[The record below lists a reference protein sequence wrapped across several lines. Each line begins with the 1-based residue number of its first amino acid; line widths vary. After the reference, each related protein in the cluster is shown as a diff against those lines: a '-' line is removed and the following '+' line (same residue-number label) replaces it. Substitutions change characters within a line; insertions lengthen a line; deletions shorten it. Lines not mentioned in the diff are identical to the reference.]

1 MRIRKQVA
9 LFCKCWRLFT
19 WIFALR
25 AVFNVNVRQL
35 AVNER
40 QCFLCGLWC
49 AMFVN
54 GFARSVAVEFVVNGV
69 QGASMDVCFIDW
81 PKWNA
86 CIPQRALARSMVD
99 HFLSHAKHAALTGIN
114 GSLAEINV
122 GSPACGARSK
132 ATIVRKRNGLSCFL
146 MLTKGDLQRFFAST
160 YHKMNKNPY
169 FCTLNKTLVY
179 DKSNNGQ

>member
-1 MRIRKQVA
+1 MSIRKQVA

-86 CIPQRALARSMVD
+86 CIPR
-99 HFLSHAKHAALTGIN
+99 
-114 GSLAEINV
+114 
-122 GSPACGARSK
+122 
-132 ATIVRKRNGLSCFL
+132 VRKRAVLKTISSRV
-146 MLTKGDLQRFFAST
+146 LQARGIDW
-160 YHKMNKNPY
+160 H
-169 FCTLNKTLVY
+169 
-179 DKSNNGQ
+179 